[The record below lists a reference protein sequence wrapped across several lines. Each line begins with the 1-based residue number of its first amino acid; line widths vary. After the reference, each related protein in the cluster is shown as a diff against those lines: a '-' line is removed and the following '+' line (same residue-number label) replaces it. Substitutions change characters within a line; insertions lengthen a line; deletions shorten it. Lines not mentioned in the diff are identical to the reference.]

1 MTNQTQP
8 SHSDERLLLA
18 IETSC
23 DDTSVAVLKGMVV
36 LSNVTYTQEMHAKWG
51 GVVPEV
57 ASRAHLAKM
66 VPTLE
71 AALAEAE
78 VKLTDIE
85 AIAVTQGPGLLGSLL
100 VGINMAKGLAQG
112 LNIPL
117 VGVHHMHAHM
127 MAHFLQE
134 KGKAAKPTPSYP
146 FICLTVSGGHT
157 QLLRV
162 DGPLG
167 IKVLGQTL
175 DDAAGEAFDKSAK
188 LLGLP
193 YPGGPLIDR
202 YAQMGHQEAFA
213 LPKPR
218 IAGLDFS
225 FSGLKTAIANLV
237 AKESLADPDFK
248 VNRVNDLCAVI
259 QARIVQI
266 LVDKLLLAA
275 KQEGL
280 KTIALAGGVS
290 ANSGLRGAVKALE
303 AQGFEVFIPPMSYCT
318 DNAAMIGASAQSM
331 VETKHFAAL
340 TMEAKPRWPFD
351 EFWSQGETLSL
362 L

>member
-1 MTNQTQP
+1 MIAALPHPKSN
-8 SHSDERLLLA
+8 ERLLLA

-23 DDTSVAVLKGMVV
+23 DDTSIAVLRGMRV
-36 LSNVTYTQEMHAKWG
+36 LSNVTYTQEMHAQWG

-57 ASRAHLAKM
+57 ASRAHLAKI
-66 VPTLE
+66 VPTLD
-71 AALAEAE
+71 AALASAGIS
-78 VKLTDIE
+78 LTDLQ
-85 AIAVTQGPGLLGSLL
+85 AVAVTQGPGLLGSLL

-112 LNIPL
+112 LSIPL
-117 VGVHHMHAHM
+117 IGVHHMHAHM

-134 KGKAAKPTPSYP
+134 GESTKEVPQYP
-146 FICLTVSGGHT
+146 FLCLTVSGGHT

-162 DGPLG
+162 EGPLTV
-167 IKVLGQTL
+167 KVLGQTL

-193 YPGGPLIDR
+193 YPGGPLIDK
-202 YAQMGHQEAFA
+202 YAQGGNSLAHS

-218 IAGLDFS
+218 ILELDFS
-225 FSGLKTAIANLV
+225 FSGLKTAIANLI
-237 AKESLADPDFK
+237 AKETKTEGPLSEAKLADF
-248 VNRVNDLCAVI
+248 CAVI

-290 ANSGLRGAVKALE
+290 ANSGLRAAVKALE
-303 AQGFEVFIPPMSYCT
+303 ADGFQVFIPPMAYCT
-318 DNAAMIGASAQSM
+318 DNAAMVGASAQTM
-331 VETKHFAAL
+331 AEAGRFAEL
-340 TMEAKPRWPFD
+340 SFEAKPRW
-351 EFWSQGETLSL
+351 GLSEL
-362 L
+362 W